1 MLPPWHQSGL
11 GKVQQIGKLT
21 KSLKVVWTVAVNEL
35 SFDILSRQGAV
46 PRLAIWSLVTLRN
59 VVRPCQTKLHIYL
72 FFSQS
77 KFFLVISTIPR
88 TPEFHLNS
96 IFFHDDLK
104 ESGARGGRGTNG
116 LSEGQWF
123 DQSDQVSEKSSEQS
137 PEIVVRR
144 NRFQIPSLVF
154 KNLSLQ
160 GATNFFS
167 PAATFKI
174 VEKIAWSVF
183 SKMLLF
189 ASEPH

>member
-11 GKVQQIGKLT
+11 GKVQQIAKLT
-21 KSLKVVWTVAVNEL
+21 KSLKVVWSVAVNEL
-35 SFDILSRQGAV
+35 SFDILSQHCAV

-77 KFFLVISTIPR
+77 KFFLVISTISR
-88 TPEFHLNS
+88 TPEFHLDS

-104 ESGARGGRGTNG
+104 ESGARGGG
-116 LSEGQWF
+116 GQTDSPKVKDSISPIKF
-123 DQSDQVSEKSSEQS
+123 RKKVSDQS

-160 GATNFFS
+160 GATNFFLS
-167 PAATFKI
+167 RRDFQDRGK
-174 VEKIAWSVF
+174 KAWSVF